1 MTSCKSN
8 EDSYGFDSYYNPSW
22 SIQTK
27 IDNVG
32 CWFLGYLYQEFLDG
46 ESTSTAFSNAYTLTV
61 QFAQDRQHEMH
72 PQQHYTLTQ
81 LLYLCL

>member
-1 MTSCKSN
+1 MTSCKAD
-8 EDSYGFDSYYNPSW
+8 EDSYGSNGNYVPSW
-22 SIQTK
+22 SIQLK
-27 IDNVG
+27 ISYVA
-32 CWFLGYLYQEFLDG
+32 CYFLRHLYQEFLDG